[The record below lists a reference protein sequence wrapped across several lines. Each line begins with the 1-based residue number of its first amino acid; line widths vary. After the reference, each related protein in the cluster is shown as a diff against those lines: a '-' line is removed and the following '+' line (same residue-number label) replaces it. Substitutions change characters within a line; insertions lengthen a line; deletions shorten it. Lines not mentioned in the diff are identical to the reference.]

1 MTITIRPANV
11 RDAAAIARV
20 RIDSWRATYR
30 GIIPDAY
37 LAGMSEDESAA
48 GWERILGAGPN
59 TASVFV
65 AESDGEVI
73 GFAAGNMLR
82 EPRYDLDAEL
92 SAVYLRPAFQR
103 AGIGRRLV
111 QEVARAQRAHG
122 ATGLIVWV
130 IARNKI
136 GRAFYE
142 SLGGELLVE
151 QPFQWDG
158 IDLVEVAYGFRSV
171 EALLAACAALQAP
184 PPGPALH

>member
-37 LAGMSEDESAA
+37 LAGMNEEESTA
-48 GWERILGAGPN
+48 GWERILAAGPN

-65 AESDGEVI
+65 AENDGEVI

-82 EPRYDLDAEL
+82 EPRYALNAEL
-92 SAVYLRPAFQR
+92 TAVYLNPAFHG
-103 AGIGRRLV
+103 AGTGRRLV
-111 QEVARAQRAHG
+111 REVARAQRAHG

-136 GRAFYE
+136 GRGFYE

-158 IDLVEVAYGFRSV
+158 IDLVEVAYGFRDID
-171 EALLAACAALQAP
+171 ALDAACSAP
-184 PPGPALH
+184 PTPPPAPALH

>member
-1 MTITIRPANV
+1 MTVTIRPANV

-30 GIIPDAY
+30 GLIPDTY
-37 LAGMSEDESAA
+37 LAAMNNEESAA
-48 GWERILGAGPN
+48 IWERVLSAGPN

-82 EPRYDLDAEL
+82 EPRFDLDAEL
-92 SAVYLRPAFQR
+92 TAVYVRGAFQR
-103 AGIGRRLV
+103 AGVGRRLV
-111 QEVARAQRAHG
+111 REVAQAQRAHG

-136 GRAFYE
+136 GRGFCE
-142 SLGGELLVE
+142 GLGGELLAE
-151 QPFQWDG
+151 QPFRWDG
-158 IDLVEVAYGFRSV
+158 MDLVEVAYGYRRV
-171 EALLAACAALQAP
+171 DALVAACDIP
-184 PPGPALH
+184 TPDP

>member
-20 RIDSWRATYR
+20 RIESWRATYR
-30 GIIPDAY
+30 GLIPDAY
-37 LAGMSEDESAA
+37 LAQMKEDESTAI
-48 GWERILGAGPN
+48 WERILAAGPN

-65 AESDGEVI
+65 AENDGEVI

-82 EPRYDLDAEL
+82 EPRYELNAEL
-92 SAVYLRPAFQR
+92 TAIYLHPAFHG
-103 AGIGRRLV
+103 AGVGRRLV
-111 QEVARAQRAHG
+111 REVAQAQRAHG

-136 GRAFYE
+136 GRGFYE

-158 IDLVEVAYGFRSV
+158 MDLVEVAYGFRGID
-171 EALLAACAALQAP
+171 ALVVACAALPAP
-184 PPGPALH
+184 TLGPALH

>member
-37 LAGMSEDESAA
+37 LAGMNEDESAA
-48 GWERILGAGPN
+48 GWERILSAGPN

-158 IDLVEVAYGFRSV
+158 MDLVEAGFGFDD
-171 EALLAACAALQAP
+171 LAALSERCRAARAP
-184 PPGPALH
+184 ATPLLH